1 MTGSRKSTL
10 VLTIIMLG
18 SLLRAGGQTVLEPLN
33 QQVALA
39 GELREVHGYGPPGYG
54 ENKKVDTPI
63 TYWVLELPN
72 PVNTVCTPE
81 KPQWEAEDC
90 KATKQLKLFFPTLP
104 ANNGLELKAKAMK
117 GRRVIATGILHR
129 ADTMGEITP
138 IYMDVAE
145 LQPVQTPSK
154 P

>member
-1 MTGSRKSTL
+1 MSRSRSSTL
-10 VLTIIMLG
+10 VLTVMLC
-18 SLLRAGGQTVLEPLN
+18 SMLRADGQTVLEPLN

-63 TYWVLELPN
+63 TYWVIELPN
-72 PVNTVCTPE
+72 SVNTVCKPE
-81 KPQWEAEDC
+81 KPEWAAEDC

-104 ANNGLELKAKAMK
+104 ANNGLELKAKGMK
-117 GRRVIATGILHR
+117 GRRVLVTGVLHR
-129 ADTMGEITP
+129 ADTVGEITP
-138 IYMDVAE
+138 IYMNVAE
-145 LQPVQTPSK
+145 LQPIQAPK

>member
-145 LQPVQTPSK
+145 LQPVQTSPK